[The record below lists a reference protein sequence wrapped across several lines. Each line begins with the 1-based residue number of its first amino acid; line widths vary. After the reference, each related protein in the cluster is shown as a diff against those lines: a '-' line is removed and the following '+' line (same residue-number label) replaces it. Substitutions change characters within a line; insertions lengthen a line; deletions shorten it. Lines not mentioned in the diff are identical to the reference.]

1 VARPRGLDLGL
12 QEAWLK
18 GRLAGLPTQRHH
30 LGVDEEATKII
41 MTTLADIREDV
52 RRIREEIVEDDGEEE
67 AEDFG

>member
-1 VARPRGLDLGL
+1 
-12 QEAWLK
+12 
-18 GRLAGLPTQRHH
+18 
-30 LGVDEEATKII
+30 VDEEATKII